1 MEFRE
6 PIYIFICIN
15 ICMAFTLKQ
24 LEKIS
29 KALGDVNRLRIL
41 QLIASH
47 GGRGACSAIQ
57 ECVQL
62 AQPSVSHHIKILIE
76 AGLLEAEKEGRLYS
90 YRLQEDTL
98 QAYLEEINE
107 QLKPGTEV
115 SCKASVEPD

>member
-1 MEFRE
+1 
-6 PIYIFICIN
+6 
-15 ICMAFTLKQ
+15 MAFTLKQ

-90 YRLQEDTL
+90 YRLQEHML
-98 QAYLEEINE
+98 QAYLEEISE
-107 QLKPGTEV
+107 QLKPGTEAH
-115 SCKASVEPD
+115 CKASVEPD